1 MIEQIRNGDD
11 LSDVGLQTNRQGRSG
26 LFGKHEM
33 IASRH
38 QFLGRPRLLMGGGG
52 GGWQF
57 QSPAELD
64 PTVAVAAN
72 TVVYL
77 SPGNPLVTT
86 GLKDLVAGAVIKSL
100 AGLWVAKMAVPAQ
113 VTIAGTVC
121 YNVPQLPY
129 PGAPGT
135 PAGTPLA
142 GDLDGANVFWVFL
155 SQAPVCTP

>member
-38 QFLGRPRLLMGGGG
+38 QFLCRPRLLMGGGG

-142 GDLDGANVFWVFL
+142 GDLDGATVFWVFL